1 MELKTLGSL
10 AVLWLFSGAALACSP
25 IFYEYRYAAKDGQ
38 LVYERWSEDKTV
50 SIEQRLAGVNLAKFH
65 RVLPLDKDPKSWV
78 DGVRYFNDANYFTD
92 NKQVLYNG
100 QVLANSPDLPA
111 IDAKTFRQPFNNFS
125 FAVDKSSIYYQ
136 GKRTDDNTGAKRVD
150 LSTLK
155 PVDEHILM
163 DANNLYHAGK
173 FIGVADGY
181 KVLKT
186 QQYVI
191 GSYCSQG
198 LNIIA
203 RNRDTLFVNGIA
215 IPGDADSFK
224 IKRWMPDIVLDYSD
238 SLGSHTYGYGKTEQE
253 IVAKLADQKEYVY
266 QGFYP
271 ARDKVY
277 YTKSVE
283 PKTFHWQL
291 VDIPGVDPESF
302 SIVNSRVATDGRQ
315 LYVLKGKLD
324 GHSPLSLSTITLDSS
339 ITQVSEPYVV
349 GLSNVYFINRD
360 GVQIFDLQGKF
371 VPLNDYFAHDDRYIY
386 MFNDPYHHRPV
397 QRFKT
402 KNAQAVRLKEPE
414 RIDSDLITQE
424 GIYLFGGEFQ
434 PINHSQ

>member
-1 MELKTLGSL
+1 MELRILGSL
-10 AVLWLFSGAALACSP
+10 VVSWLFSSAALACSP

-38 LVYERWSEDKTV
+38 LVYEQWSEDKNV
-50 SIEQRLAGVNLAKFH
+50 SVKQRLTGVNLAKFH
-65 RVLPLDKDPKSWV
+65 RVLPLEKDPKSWV

-100 QVLANSPDLPA
+100 QTLTDSGDFPP
-111 IDAKTFRQPFNNFS
+111 IDAKTFKQPFNNFS

-136 GKRTDDNTGAKRVD
+136 GQRTDDNTGAKRVD

-155 PVDEHILM
+155 PADEHILM

-173 FIGVADGY
+173 YIGVAEGY
-181 KVLKT
+181 KILKT

-191 GSYCSQG
+191 GSYCAQG

-203 RNRDTLFVNGIA
+203 RNRDTIFVNGVA

-238 SLGSHTYGYGKTEQE
+238 NNGSYTYGYGKTESE
-253 IVAKLADQKEYVY
+253 TVAKLAADEESVY

-277 YTKSVE
+277 YTKQIDAKTSQWKLVE
-283 PKTFHWQL
+283 IS
-291 VDIPGVDPESF
+291 DVDPESF
-302 SIVNSRVATDGRQ
+302 SMVNSRIATDGHH
-315 LYVLKGKLD
+315 LYVLKGKLN
-324 GHSPLSLSTITLDSS
+324 GYSPLSLLTITLDSS

-360 GVQIFDLQGKF
+360 GVQIFALEGKF
-371 VPLNDYFAHDDRYIY
+371 VPLSDYFAHDDRYIY
-386 MFNDPYHHRPV
+386 VFNEPYHQRPV

-402 KNAQAVRLKEPE
+402 KNPQAVRLKDPE

-424 GIYLFGGEFQ
+424 GVYPFGGEFQ
-434 PINHSQ
+434 PVNNSQ